1 MSTLYCRHIRPS
13 GRRCQSAALRG
24 QPLCFHHASAKAHLR
39 ALHPPEDGTSNI
51 LHDIGNDELDRI
63 RREPLLTEY
72 YAGSRGPVVLQF
84 PPLEDANAVQLALS
98 MVIKVLGQNRLDLKR
113 AAAMLYALQIAAA
126 NARNLSHDESHAV
139 SDITQDDAGNIL
151 SPDEDP
157 EQVQD
162 TQRFI
167 EEFRLRHEADEPD
180 DENEE
185 EFD

>member
-1 MSTLYCRHIRPS
+1 
-13 GRRCQSAALRG
+13 
-24 QPLCFHHASAKAHLR
+24 
-39 ALHPPEDGTSNI
+39 
-51 LHDIGNDELDRI
+51 
-63 RREPLLTEY
+63 
-72 YAGSRGPVVLQF
+72 
-84 PPLEDANAVQLALS
+84 

-167 EEFRLRHEADEPD
+167 EEFRRRHEADEPD